1 MTLAANSGGGGLS
14 LNISQMINSEAG
26 GGIASSTVAA
36 AAVISSLSAAGS
48 ASSPLSAVGAELSPP
63 SVVSSASDTMRC
75 VTDTFLNMKLP
86 LVVYYVFTEG

>member
-1 MTLAANSGGGGLS
+1 MTLAANSGGSGLS

-36 AAVISSLSAAGS
+36 AAAISSLS
-48 ASSPLSAVGAELSPP
+48 ASSPLSAVGPEVSPP

-75 VTDTFLNMKLP
+75 VTDTFLNMRLP